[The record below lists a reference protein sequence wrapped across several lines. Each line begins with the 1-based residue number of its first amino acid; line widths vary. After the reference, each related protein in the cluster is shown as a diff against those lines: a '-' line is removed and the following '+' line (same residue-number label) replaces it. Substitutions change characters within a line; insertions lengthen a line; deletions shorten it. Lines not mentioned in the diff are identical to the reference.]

1 MQDICLSEFQI
12 CLLLRESLAAL
23 PMEACGIIAGQTGC
37 ATRIFTAVNVAQTLH
52 RFSIAPD
59 ELSHILC
66 QIDRAGDQWLGIW
79 HSHPQSP
86 AVPSAADIRCARHP
100 TKIWLIV
107 SLATGGRVSIGKG
120 IRYEDCVIRGYRIDG
135 ERCRFHEV
143 PVRKV

>member
-1 MQDICLSEFQI
+1 MEGISLTEFQV
-12 CLLLRESLAAL
+12 CLLLRESLAAF
-23 PMEACGIIAGQTGC
+23 PMEACGIIAGRAGC
-37 ATRIFTAVNVAQTLH
+37 ATRIFTAVNAAQTLH

-59 ELSHILC
+59 ELNHILH

-79 HSHPQSP
+79 HSHPQSQ

-107 SLATGGRVSIGKG
+107 SLATESRARIGKG

-135 ERCRFHEV
+135 RGCRFHEV
-143 PVRKV
+143 SVREV